1 MIQVEEKKEIWF
13 KKKNKE
19 EEEEELERTRG
30 RASEKEEE
38 EEGEEKKKKLY
49 ENYSTS
55 LGRAIYEE
63 RVSQK
68 KKSER

>member
-13 KKKNKE
+13 KKNKE

-38 EEGEEKKKKLY
+38 EEGEEKKKKKLY